1 MYMRK
6 ILLLV
11 VCVMTL
17 AACSNVQVM
26 GYDKVDAS
34 ETIVTETYKLKA
46 FEKVDVKG
54 VANVE
59 IKQNEEKNGLVEL
72 KAPDNYIELLSL
84 TARTDA
90 W

>member
-1 MYMRK
+1 MKK
-6 ILLLV
+6 ILLFV

-54 VANVE
+54 VANVN
-59 IKQNEEKNGLVEL
+59 IIQSVEKNGVVEL
-72 KAPDNYIELLSL
+72 KAPDN
-84 TARTDA
+84 
-90 W
+90 